1 MRFMPMG
8 RPIRPRPINPIFLGP
23 RTGSTKVL
31 LENGGRKP
39 RRYPHEKED
48 TIVTESMGGSC
59 EGGARVRFRRS
70 WRGGGEGRRSRR
82 LKRWRRRGEARLH
95 WRGREV
101 LRARP
106 LQYHGGRLRLLQR
119 RRSG

>member
-8 RPIRPRPINPIFLGP
+8 RPIRARPINPIFLGP

-39 RRYPHEKED
+39 RRYSHEKED

-82 LKRWRRRGEARLH
+82 LKRWRRRGEARRHGRAREGRRAQALPEQ
-95 WRGREV
+95 WRG
-101 LRARP
+101 L
-106 LQYHGGRLRLLQR
+106 RLRKR
-119 RRSG
+119 P